1 MRSSLFLRVCTV
13 ALLLALPGLL
23 GAEEVLR
30 FRMADTVQPASRK
43 YIERVLEDADSRGSS
58 LVVME
63 LDTPGGLIS
72 SSREITTAITSSKV
86 PVAVY
91 VSPAGARAASAGF
104 FILMSADIAAMAPG
118 TNTGAAHP
126 VGGHGEDL
134 GEHMN
139 TKVTNDAQAMIR
151 SLAERRGRNIEKSVE
166 IVEKSSSFTASEAL
180 ELNLVDVVADDFDGL
195 MKQLDGREITR
206 FDGSKVKLNLDDVVV
221 SEEEPSSAE
230 RFLSILANPNIA
242 YLLMALGMLGIY
254 VEITHPGAVLPGVVG
269 VIAILLGLYSTSV
282 LPVNITGVA
291 LIIVGLALFL
301 LEVKVASYGLLTV
314 GGLIS
319 FVLGSMMLFDSPVP
333 DLRVSLGVILPT
345 ALLVAIVTVF
355 LLNRVIKTHRT
366 RPVTGVEG
374 LVGEEGK
381 VILPLNPRGKVLIH
395 GEYWD
400 AWSRG
405 LNFEKGATV
414 RVSKVD
420 GSRLIVEAPERDTAT
435 QSIENREGG
444 E

>member
-1 MRSSLFLRVCTV
+1 MRSSLFFRVFIA
-13 ALLLALPGLL
+13 ALLLGLPGV
-23 GAEEVLR
+23 GRAGEVLR

-43 YIERVLEDADSRGSS
+43 YIQRVLEEADTRNSDV
-58 LVVME
+58 VVME

-86 PVAVY
+86 PVVVY

-104 FILMSADIAAMAPG
+104 FILMSADVAAMAPG

-126 VGGHGEDL
+126 VGGQGEDL

-139 TKVTNDAQAMIR
+139 AKVTNDTLAMIR

-166 IVEKSSSFTASEAL
+166 TVEKSSSFTAKEAL
-180 ELNLVDVVADDFDGL
+180 ELNLIDVVADDFDGL
-195 MKQLDGREITR
+195 LKKLDGREISR
-206 FDGSKVKLNLDDVVV
+206 FDGSKITLDLKDAAVV
-221 SEEEPSSAE
+221 EERPSPAE
-230 RFLSILANPNIA
+230 EFLSILANPNIA

-291 LIIVGLALFL
+291 LIIVGLVLFL
-301 LEVKVASYGLLTV
+301 LEVKITSYGLLTG

-319 FVLGSMMLFDSPVP
+319 FVLGSMMLFDSPIP
-333 DLRVSLGVILPT
+333 DLRVSLGVILP
-345 ALLVAIVTVF
+345 AAFLVATVVIF
-355 LLNRVIKTHRT
+355 LLTRVIKTHRKS
-366 RPVTGVEG
+366 PITGVEG
-374 LVGEEGK
+374 LVGEKGRVIRTLDPQGK
-381 VILPLNPRGKVLIH
+381 LMIH

-400 AWSRG
+400 AFTRG
-405 LNFEKGATV
+405 RTLEKGAQV
-414 RVSKVD
+414 RVVEIEDSM
-420 GSRLIVEAPERDTAT
+420 LIVESLEQDHRV
-435 QSIENREGG
+435 QSIENPEGG